1 MENPFFSYVIDL
13 LGIDDDYLRRYENL
27 ALGSHSPPYLN
38 STNMNIREECS
49 CFEIIKPGFTRLN
62 LPYFASD
69 AEIDFV
75 LQAVVA
81 VAKRGW
87 TLLPQY
93 LMNRETGEYHH
104 VSHKSSKDR
113 KL

>member
-1 MENPFFSYVIDL
+1 
-13 LGIDDDYLRRYENL
+13 LGIDDVTTRRYENL
-27 ALGSHSPPYLN
+27 VLEQDSHFDRSYLKK
-38 STNMNIREECS
+38 REEHS
-49 CFEIIKPGFTRLN
+49 CFDIIKPGFTRLN

-75 LQAVVA
+75 LRAVVA

-93 LMNRETGEYHH
+93 QINREIGEYRHQSNIAPRDH
-104 VSHKSSKDR
+104 NS
-113 KL
+113 